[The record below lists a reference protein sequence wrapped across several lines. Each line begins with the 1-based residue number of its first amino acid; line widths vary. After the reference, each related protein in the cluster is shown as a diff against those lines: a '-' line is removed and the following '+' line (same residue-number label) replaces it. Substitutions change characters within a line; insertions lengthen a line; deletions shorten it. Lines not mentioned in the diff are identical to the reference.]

1 MITNNGAQI
10 LSKVR
15 VGSRATQDCTLYD
28 EDGNIFTTLAQA
40 QDAYSRCTKNNT
52 TRTVSSSSYSGTT
65 MIVGL
70 GDTAENVNDYWLEET
85 EIEGVDVNTIVTLQ
99 SAQNTWL
106 PTITSSGKMV
116 FTFSF
121 RNEGSTSITI
131 KEIGLLY
138 VNTNGRILLARR
150 TITPRVVSPNETVTF
165 NYEIGCN

>member
-1 MITNNGAQI
+1 MITNNGAQM

-15 VGSRATQDCTLYD
+15 VGGRAIQDCTFYD

-40 QDAYSRCTKNNT
+40 QYAYSRCTKYNT
-52 TRTVSSSSYSGTT
+52 TRTVSTSSSEGTT

-85 EIEGVDVNTIVTLQ
+85 EIEGVDVNTIITLQ

-121 RNEGSTSITI
+121 RNGSSSSITI
-131 KEIGLLY
+131 KEIGLIY
-138 VNTNGRILLARR
+138 VNTNGRIMLARR
-150 TITPRVVSPNETVTF
+150 TITPRVVTPNETVTF